1 MLTNGQF
8 FSSFVFTLYLIVGL
22 VALVGIA
29 FGTYQAWRLSQPF
42 RAWLKQS
49 WLAHFIREMGAIVR
63 VAKTH
68 VKSFVASLVSA
79 IIVRPWR
86 AFVSFLTE
94 LGNALREVPWGI
106 CVGALVVCSLPFL
119 VFFSVGMPLRSIL
132 GIVAVGSVV
141 GTLCA
146 PYSGW
151 RYRALGPQ
159 KAIGVSLL
167 TVIGGAYG
175 SSMLVAFLI
184 AVSSD

>member
-1 MLTNGQF
+1 MFTDGQF
-8 FSSFVFTLYLIVGL
+8 HSSFVFTLYLVAGL

-49 WLAHFIREMGAIVR
+49 WLAHFIREMGAVVR
-63 VAKTH
+63 AAKTR
-68 VKSFVASLVSA
+68 VKSFVASRVSA

-86 AFVSFLTE
+86 AFVSFLKE

-106 CVGALVVCSLPFL
+106 CVGALMVCSLPFL

-132 GIVAVGSVV
+132 GIVAAGSVV
-141 GTLCA
+141 GALCA

-151 RYRALGPQ
+151 RYRALGSQ

-167 TVIGGAYG
+167 TVVGGAYG

-184 AVSSD
+184 AMASD